1 LGETGFWREVP
12 HANRRNIH
20 NLCRQLPE
28 LLPSLLARD
37 MPTDGLIFPPEFGA
51 KFVAQSNFVAQLSYL
66 I

>member
-12 HANRRNIH
+12 HGNRRDIH

-51 KFVAQSNFVAQLSYL
+51 KLAVRLNWIA
-66 I
+66 